1 MVANLG
7 YDAVDDSVDVDG
19 IMIPVVELGVTY
31 RVTAP
36 NFYSYGSWKLVPVL
50 ATDVVRLGCMDVSF
64 VNYDPLAFE
73 DDGSCSNIPGCTDP
87 SADNY
92 DPAAVTDDGTC
103 IITGCFDTLALNYN
117 VNTTVVDNTLCY
129 YTLPSILIN
138 EIHYN
143 SSIAQGEDFDWEFCE
158 LYNSG
163 DLAADL
169 SGYHFFNSASGS
181 PQLGLVFP
189 AGTSIAAGEFV
200 IVTVAGG
207 GGTLNYSGNGYQV
220 FEMELGNFSNGGEA
234 ISLEDAWGNVVDAVT
249 YASSGLWPGAG
260 FSILGS
266 TLIGNPN
273 GGGSSLE
280 YIPEILATYIAGTIS
295 ADNEFGNNWQ
305 ASWVDG
311 GTPGAA
317 NSSAF
322 GCNDAEACNYNATAY
337 LADNTS
343 CTYDCYGC
351 TYPGAENFTNGATV
365 DDGTCTFAP
374 AGSDCPADINNDGTI
389 TAADLLLFLSAFGQN
404 C

>member
-1 MVANLG
+1 
-7 YDAVDDSVDVDG
+7 
-19 IMIPVVELGVTY
+19 VVELGVTY

-36 NFYSYGSWKLVPVL
+36 NFYSYGSWKLVPTL
-50 ATDVVRLGCMDVSF
+50 ATDVVRLGCMDAAF
-64 VNYDPLAFE
+64 ANFDPLASE
-73 DDGSCSNIPGCTDP
+73 DDASCSNIPGCTDP
-87 SADNY
+87 TADNY

-103 IITGCFDTLALNYN
+103 IITGCFDALALNYN
-117 VNTTVVDNTLCY
+117 VNATVVDNTLCY

-143 SSIAQGEDFDWEFCE
+143 SSIAQGDDFDWEFCE
-158 LYNSG
+158 LYNAG

-181 PQLGLVFP
+181 PQLGLIFP

-234 ISLEDAWGNVVDAVT
+234 VSLQDAWGNVVDDVT
-249 YASSGLWPGAG
+249 YASSGLWPGEG

-273 GGGSSLE
+273 GGGASLE
-280 YIPEILATYIAGTIS
+280 YIPEILVTYVAGTIA
-295 ADNEFGNNWQ
+295 ADNAFGNNWQ

-351 TYPGAENFTNGATV
+351 TYPGAENFTNGATL

-374 AGSDCPADINNDGTI
+374 SGSDCPADINNDGTI

-404 C
+404 CE

>member
-1 MVANLG
+1 MG

-36 NFYSYGSWKLVPVL
+36 NFYSYGAWKLVPTV
-50 ATDVVRLGCMDVSF
+50 ATDVVRLGCMDDTF
-64 VNYDPLAFE
+64 VNYDPLAAE

-87 SADNY
+87 TADNY

-103 IITGCFDTLALNYN
+103 IITGCFDALALNYN
-117 VNTTVVDNTLCY
+117 VNATVVDNTLCY

-143 SSIAQGEDFDWEFCE
+143 SSIAQGDDFDWEFCE

-181 PQLGLVFP
+181 PQLGLIFP

-234 ISLEDAWGNVVDAVT
+234 VSLQDAWGNVVDDVT

-273 GGGSSLE
+273 GGGASLE
-280 YIPEILATYIAGTIS
+280 YIPEILVTYVAGTIA
-295 ADNEFGNNWQ
+295 ADNAFGNNWQ

-351 TYPGAENFTNGATV
+351 TYPGAENFTNGATL

-374 AGSDCPADINNDGTI
+374 SGSDCPADINNDGTI

-404 C
+404 CE